1 MNFQENSES
10 ESNHIYIRHFEN
22 MPNYVQPM
30 IRLESEI
37 FLNLTK
43 DILIEFFWRTTIH
56 LWNLKDMYSLKY
68 QNPNFLE
75 VHCAMAKCP
84 SEYDKTMKH

>member
-22 MPNYVQPM
+22 MPNYVRPM

-43 DILIEFFWRTTIH
+43 DILIEFF
-56 LWNLKDMYSLKY
+56 
-68 QNPNFLE
+68 
-75 VHCAMAKCP
+75 
-84 SEYDKTMKH
+84 